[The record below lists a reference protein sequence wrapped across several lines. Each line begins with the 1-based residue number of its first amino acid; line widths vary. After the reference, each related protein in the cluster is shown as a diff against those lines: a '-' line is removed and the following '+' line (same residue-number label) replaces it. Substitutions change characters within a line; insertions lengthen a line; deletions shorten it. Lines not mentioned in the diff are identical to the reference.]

1 MQRTP
6 SPRPRVAI
14 VGTGISG
21 LSAAWLLSRRC
32 DVTVF
37 EAAGRVGGH
46 ANTATIVEGSQTFAV
61 DTGFIVYNPHTYPN
75 LTALFSHLEVP
86 TRPSEMSLSI
96 SLDDGALEYSGTGFR
111 GMFAQRKNLF
121 SPRFWSMLGDIK
133 RFYREAPADV
143 LHLDATR
150 TTLGDYLAAKAYGRS
165 FRDDHLLPMAAAI
178 WSAPAHTLLDY
189 PAAAF
194 INFYHNHGLLKLR
207 ERPEWRTVVG
217 GSSAYVRR
225 LMAPFADRIRL
236 KTPIESIIRAPDGVT
251 IIDRSGASRWF
262 DHVVIATHA
271 DQALAM
277 LADASAQERN
287 LLGAFRYSRN
297 IAFLHK
303 DPALMPLRRSAWA
316 SWNYLGSR
324 RASDQPVSV
333 SYWMNNLQGLAGAPD
348 LFVTLNPP
356 RAPRANIILRE
367 EVYEHPRFDTC
378 ALQAQ
383 TELWSLQGQRN
394 TWFCGAHFGAGFHE
408 DGLQSGLAVAEA
420 LCGERRPW
428 RVPGESDRIPLQ
440 PLHQSEPDSERRVA

>member
-1 MQRTP
+1 MQLTYL
-6 SPRPRVAI
+6 SRPRVAI

-37 EAAGRVGGH
+37 EAAGRIGGH
-46 ANTATIVEGSQTFAV
+46 ANTVTVTEKSRAFAV
-61 DTGFIVYNPHTYPN
+61 DTGFIVYNPNTYPN
-75 LTALFSHLEVP
+75 LTALFAHLDVP
-86 TRPSEMSLSI
+86 TRPSDMSLSI

-111 GMFAQRKNLF
+111 GVFAQRKNLM

-133 RFYREAPADV
+133 RFYREAPHDV
-143 LHLDATR
+143 VHLDAAR
-150 TTLGDYLAAKAYGRS
+150 MTLGDYLSAKRYGRA
-165 FRDDHLLPMAAAI
+165 FQDDHLLPMAAAI

-217 GSSAYVRR
+217 GSRAYVRR
-225 LMAPFADRIRL
+225 LIAPFADRIRVQ
-236 KTPIESIIRAPDGVT
+236 TAVASVTRAPDGVT
-251 IIDRSGASRWF
+251 ICDRAGSTRRF

-277 LADASAQERN
+277 LADASAQEQD
-287 LLGAFRYSRN
+287 LLGAFGYSRN
-297 IAFLHK
+297 SAVLHK
-303 DPALMPLRRSAWA
+303 DPTLMPVRREAWA

-324 RASDQPVSV
+324 TASEQAVSV
-333 SYWMNNLQGLAGAPD
+333 SYWMNSLQGLAGAPD

-356 RAPRANIILRE
+356 RTPRADTVLHE
-367 EVYEHPRFDTC
+367 EVYAHPRFDTG

-383 TELWSLQGQRN
+383 TQLWSLQGQRN

-428 RVPGESDRIPLQ
+428 RVPGESDRIALPPLQ
-440 PLHQSEPDSERRVA
+440 QAEPNPERRVA